1 MHQHQVFSCNITPN
15 HSLGQGVKPLLWDK
29 WEKEKTILCQDEFL
43 KMCEEFGPHTGH
55 ADGMTEVE
63 CKYITLLSPFHSNPH
78 ERTAICGQ
86 LFS

>member
-1 MHQHQVFSCNITPN
+1 
-15 HSLGQGVKPLLWDK
+15 
-29 WEKEKTILCQDEFL
+29 
-43 KMCEEFGPHTGH
+43 MCKEFGPHTGH

-86 LFS
+86 LVS